1 MKNKIRVGID
11 EKIFDIVNYT
21 LLTIFAIMFLYPII
35 YVFSAAISNPYL
47 VEIGAVT
54 FLPKG
59 FSLSSIKAAMNLEG
73 IWLAY
78 WNSIIITVF
87 GTIVNMFFT
96 VSGAYVL
103 SKPDL
108 KFKKFWMFLVI
119 ITMWFDPGMIPK
131 YLNFRDLGM
140 INSYTGI
147 ILGFAINTFNV
158 IILKSFFEAVP
169 RSLEESARIDGAS
182 QFQIMTK
189 IYLPLS
195 GSALTTVSLFY
206 AVSRWNGYFWT
217 MILLVDDKKAPLQVF
232 LKKLI
237 VEKDMAGE
245 ASQMITA
252 QSLTSPQTIIYAV
265 IVLSLIPILIMYPFI
280 QKFFKKGVTLGAVKE

>member
-59 FSLSSIKAAMNLEG
+59 LSLSSIKAAMNLEG

-195 GSALTTVSLFY
+195 GSALTTVSLSLCSIKMEWIFLDNDPF
-206 AVSRWNGYFWT
+206 SR
-217 MILLVDDKKAPLQVF
+217 
-232 LKKLI
+232 
-237 VEKDMAGE
+237 
-245 ASQMITA
+245 
-252 QSLTSPQTIIYAV
+252 
-265 IVLSLIPILIMYPFI
+265 
-280 QKFFKKGVTLGAVKE
+280 

>member
-1 MKNKIRVGID
+1 M
-11 EKIFDIVNYT
+11 
-21 LLTIFAIMFLYPII
+21 YPII

-47 VEIGAVT
+47 VEIGVVT

-59 FSLSSIKAAMNLEG
+59 LSLSSIKAAMNLEG

-147 ILGFAINTFNV
+147 I
-158 IILKSFFEAVP
+158 
-169 RSLEESARIDGAS
+169 
-182 QFQIMTK
+182 
-189 IYLPLS
+189 
-195 GSALTTVSLFY
+195 
-206 AVSRWNGYFWT
+206 FW
-217 MILLVDDKKAPLQVF
+217 ICN
-232 LKKLI
+232 
-237 VEKDMAGE
+237 
-245 ASQMITA
+245 
-252 QSLTSPQTIIYAV
+252 
-265 IVLSLIPILIMYPFI
+265 
-280 QKFFKKGVTLGAVKE
+280 